1 MSKGGESDQLGLVQ
15 QASHLFKV
23 FIYSFS
29 ERGKE
34 GERKG
39 EKERERKIYVWLPLM
54 CPLLGTW
61 LATQACTLTGNGTD
75 DPSVHSLA
83 LNPLSHTSQGCFFF
97 KVGEILSCLFASR
110 KV

>member
-39 EKERERKIYVWLPLM
+39 EKERERKIYVWLPLAN
-54 CPLLGTW
+54 LRLVTW
-61 LATQACTLTGNGTD
+61 PTAQACAVTGN
-75 DPSVHSLA
+75 
-83 LNPLSHTSQGCFFF
+83 
-97 KVGEILSCLFASR
+97 
-110 KV
+110 